1 MNCLN
6 FVKSYFYDIYF
17 SYICRVPKKEDVTK
31 FYYLSLKKNPNKN
44 NEWSIHGLWPQ
55 YSENEYPSFCK
66 KVEFDINK
74 LNPILSD
81 LETYWY
87 STKETNEDFWKHEW
101 EKHGSCVFTEI
112 NELTYFKTTLSLFVD
127 AVQTNIIE
135 KYKKNEIQSLIPI
148 SLDFKIISN

>member
-1 MNCLN
+1 MLHPRLW
-6 FVKSYFYDIYF
+6 
-17 SYICRVPKKEDVTK
+17 ICSIILIFAAGVT
-31 FYYLSLKKNPNKN
+31 SADP
-44 NEWSIHGLWPQ
+44 
-55 YSENEYPSFCK
+55 
-66 KVEFDINK
+66 
-74 LNPILSD
+74 
-81 LETYWY
+81 
-87 STKETNEDFWKHEW
+87 DFWKHEW